1 MNLKARSGSV
11 SRTLRSIAAGGT
23 RCLTTRTSKL
33 GDQDRGRAGDEEYEV
48 GYFASKFALST
59 PQVRELTAKPGND
72 RVTLERE
79 AKAVR
84 GQR

>member
-33 GDQDRGRAGDEEYEV
+33 GDQDHGRAGDEEYEV